1 MPRVLVLDA
10 EYRGTRAAIERVLE
24 EFPLELDGRTVLV
37 KPNMVGAYPPDSH
50 INTNPAVI
58 AALVEALRVRGAS
71 VTVGDN
77 PGTSG
82 YGMVEKSGEG
92 SGLRDASHGS
102 FENIATEVVKVPLKG
117 GETHVSVSRKVMDS
131 DILITVPKFKTHIFT
146 RMTGAIKNSM
156 GFIVGG
162 DKARLHLDYRGYRIF
177 SEMLVELYGIR
188 VPDLA
193 IMDGIVGMHGN
204 GPTNKS
210 LYPVGKLMASDDGV
224 ALDTVMCHMM
234 GMKPEKV
241 LMVKLAGEKGLGEC
255 DLSRIDVIGD
265 ASRLKRFRQ
274 PVPSLPQLFG
284 GSFIGAFFP
293 NIGRPRF
300 DVDTSACN
308 ECRTCEK
315 SCPAAAVKI
324 EGGSPRYEY
333 SQCIACF
340 CCMELCP
347 KQAIGL
353 QDSLATR
360 IYRLVGQLQNSEMKH
375 FK

>member
-1 MPRVLVLDA
+1 
-10 EYRGTRAAIERVLE
+10 
-24 EFPLELDGRTVLV
+24 
-37 KPNMVGAYPPDSH
+37 
-50 INTNPAVI
+50 
-58 AALVEALRVRGAS
+58 
-71 VTVGDN
+71 
-77 PGTSG
+77 
-82 YGMVEKSGEG
+82 
-92 SGLRDASHGS
+92 
-102 FENIATEVVKVPLKG
+102 
-117 GETHVSVSRKVMDS
+117 
-131 DILITVPKFKTHIFT
+131 
-146 RMTGAIKNSM
+146 
-156 GFIVGG
+156 
-162 DKARLHLDYRGYRIF
+162 
-177 SEMLVELYGIR
+177 MLVEVYGIR